1 MTIRIFSVSNCKQCS
16 LAKDFFSQRGLTFKE
31 IDVKQNLGNLRRM
44 RRISDAGIVP
54 VIQINNE
61 VIVGFDEAGLKDIL
75 KKV

>member
-1 MTIRIFSVSNCKQCS
+1 MTIRIFSVSNCEKCS
-16 LAKDFFSQRGLTFKE
+16 LAKEFFSQRGLAFKE
-31 IDVKQNLGNLRRM
+31 INVKQNLGNLLRM